1 MSELGTLLKVT
12 REKKGYTL
20 DELQEKTK
28 IQKRYLEAIESG
40 RYDRLPG
47 PFYTRAFIRS
57 VADVL
62 GLDPDLLFKQ
72 YGDELPKVVE
82 AQEAPMRLSR
92 HKRFSKPDLFGPW
105 VARAL
110 LVLFFL
116 LIVTIVYIFVVRNA
130 PPSLPLTDLPGTPK
144 VNDKLTG
151 MSGDGSQDAGKNTSG
166 DRGSNETPAPVSD
179 QTKGTEG
186 DGAHGNAAAPEDAH
200 MPSSPDGSPSQPELK
215 LVEEVGKTS
224 RYVLT
229 GVSTFQA
236 ELEAQG
242 GDVWVK
248 VTANS
253 KNGPTLLEKTLK
265 GGETITLSVGEAT
278 TLYFSFG
285 RTRNARLH
293 FSGLTLDLSD
303 KPDVYRVEVSLAK
316 DPATL

>member
-72 YGDELPKVVE
+72 YGDELPKVAEV
-82 AQEAPMRLSR
+82 QEAPMRLSR

-110 LVLFFL
+110 LILFFL
-116 LIVTIVYIFVVRNA
+116 LIVTIVYLFVVRQA
-130 PPSLPLTDLPGTPK
+130 SPSLPLTNLPGTPQVK
-144 VNDKLTG
+144 DKLTG
-151 MSGDGSQDAGKNTSG
+151 MSGDGQSDAGQKPTG
-166 DRGSNETPAPVSD
+166 DAGLKEAPASTPD
-179 QTKGTEG
+179 QTKGT
-186 DGAHGNAAAPEDAH
+186 DGQNGGGNEAAPGDTNTP
-200 MPSSPDGSPSQPELK
+200 PSSDVPASQPELK

-224 RYVLT
+224 RYVLS
-229 GVSTFQA
+229 GVPTFQA

-265 GGETITLSVGEAT
+265 GGETITLPVEEAT

-303 KPDVYRVEVSLAK
+303 KPDVYRIEVSLAK

>member
-20 DELQEKTK
+20 DELQETTK
-28 IQKRYLEAIESG
+28 IQKRYLEAIEAG

-47 PFYTRAFIRS
+47 PFYARAFIRS

-62 GLDPDLLFKQ
+62 GLDPDLLLKQ
-72 YGDELPKVVE
+72 YGHELPKIVE
-82 AQEAPMRLSR
+82 MQDTPVRLRR
-92 HKRFSKPDLFGPW
+92 HERFSKPDLFGPW

-116 LIVTIVYIFVVRNA
+116 LIVTIIYVFVVRQSS
-130 PPSLPLTDLPGTPK
+130 PSLPLTDLPGTPEVK
-144 VNDKLTG
+144 DHLTG
-151 MSGDGSQDAGKNTSG
+151 ATGDGGSDGGGVVGSG
-166 DRGSNETPAPVSD
+166 PGSAEDGPNAPFGTDMPGEPTDRGSGEAPRD
-179 QTKGTEG
+179 T
-186 DGAHGNAAAPEDAH
+186 NAPL
-200 MPSSPDGSPSQPELK
+200 SPDETAPHPELK

-224 RYVLT
+224 RYVLS

-248 VTANS
+248 VTADS

-265 GGETITLSVGEAT
+265 GGDTVALSAGEAK

-303 KPDVYRVEVSLAK
+303 KPDVYRVEVSLATE
-316 DPATL
+316 PSSL